1 MLLYLFYSVRRIFV
15 KKFDESF
22 VFQKVG
28 LQEFEL
34 PKNVLEIVYTQTI
47 CWIGGFFCPLI
58 HGITALKL
66 FVFFYAK
73 KVELSLKYYYRSL
86 ITCFSKFLKLYFV

>member
-1 MLLYLFYSVRRIFV
+1 M

-22 VFQKVG
+22 VLQKVG

-58 HGITALKL
+58 PGITAVKL
-66 FVFFYAK
+66 FVFFYVK
-73 KVELSLKYYYRSL
+73 KVAY
-86 ITCFSKFLKLYFV
+86 